1 MLTGSNAALGR
12 ALSHFWQQ
20 KHTDDLLNCPDETC
34 WTSVDKAQRTVET
47 FCPDLLINCP
57 NFGDTGAE
65 RQKVP
70 NIGCI
75 SRTAFLWEALRQ
87 SSFKTDKIILLS
99 SGSIYEGIEKKG
111 APIGEEAPITSH
123 TLEDLEILTVDLMA
137 YQYFRAYKMPIVRLR
152 LFDIFDG
159 QSGMV
164 LTRNYQPEEAE
175 GGLDL
180 TELQDLQRAIE
191 LAAELGKPGEIYN
204 ICSQQIVPNRILAEK
219 FKLNPQPLYSDSLT
233 FKSPGSCKKFINLT
247 AWQPK
252 VYNFQNYH

>member
-1 MLTGSNAALGR
+1 MKVMLTGSNAALGR

-99 SGSIYEGIEKKG
+99 SGSIYEDRRGG
-111 APIGEEAPITSH
+111 SDHFSHSGGSGDSYRRSDGLPI
-123 TLEDLEILTVDLMA
+123 
-137 YQYFRAYKMPIVRLR
+137 F
-152 LFDIFDG
+152 
-159 QSGMV
+159 QS
-164 LTRNYQPEEAE
+164 L
-175 GGLDL
+175 
-180 TELQDLQRAIE
+180 
-191 LAAELGKPGEIYN
+191 
-204 ICSQQIVPNRILAEK
+204 
-219 FKLNPQPLYSDSLT
+219 
-233 FKSPGSCKKFINLT
+233 
-247 AWQPK
+247 
-252 VYNFQNYH
+252 